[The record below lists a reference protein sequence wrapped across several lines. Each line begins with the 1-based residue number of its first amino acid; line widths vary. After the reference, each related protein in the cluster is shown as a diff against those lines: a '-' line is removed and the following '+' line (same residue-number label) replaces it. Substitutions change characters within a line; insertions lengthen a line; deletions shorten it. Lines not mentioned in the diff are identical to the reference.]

1 MIMHVSGLVVV
12 DKKTT
17 MYVYARMC
25 FFCVCVV
32 VVLVV
37 CLCAGVW
44 IYCVCTIEF
53 SRLPDFHPGRLID
66 IQD

>member
-25 FFCVCVV
+25 FFLCVV